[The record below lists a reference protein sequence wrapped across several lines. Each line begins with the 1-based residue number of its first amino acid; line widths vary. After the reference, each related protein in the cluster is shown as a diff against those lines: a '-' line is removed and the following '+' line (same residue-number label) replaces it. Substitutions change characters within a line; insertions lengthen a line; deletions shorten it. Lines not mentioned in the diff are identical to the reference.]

1 MLSKLALSVAAI
13 TCLFNYLTLAA
24 IHERST
30 ATNWKHVA
38 TPADDTKIT
47 LKIGLREQNLDQ
59 LEALIYA
66 VSTPGSSEY
75 GRYMEGNQIEEL
87 LQPSELSNDAVTSW
101 LQQAGIEQI
110 SSDGRWVT
118 FQSDV
123 STVNYLLETQFN
135 YYEVNGVR
143 KLRTNAY
150 SVPDELV
157 RFVDLIV
164 PTTYFGLTNSMAPV
178 KTPVKPRQ
186 AASDLAAIANST
198 CSDLVTP
205 DCLHKMYNIPAN
217 YKPSLDSQ
225 SKLAFGNFLNQSAR
239 VDDLYKFEDAFGL
252 PRQGFSVEFING
264 GTQSQSIDYEN
275 RDEANLDIQ
284 MLTGIAHGLSIT
296 SYSTG
301 GAAPIV
307 TDNMYDG
314 SDLTS
319 EAWLEYFMYILSLP
333 NSAIP
338 QVIAHS
344 YGDEEESVPE
354 AYARRVCNQIGQLG
368 LRGVSV
374 LASSGDSGLGGSCEA
389 NTGSK
394 APRFTPIFP
403 ASCPYVT
410 AVGGTQAMY
419 PEIGWNA
426 SGGGFSDYFDQPP
439 YQAAFVDEYLDTKVL
454 PDTLDYLSQY
464 FNPRGRAYPD
474 IAAHSADP
482 YIATFSNDYLYPNGG
497 TSASAP
503 IVAGIIGL
511 LNDVRLSRAKPTLGF
526 LNPWLYAKGFESLG
540 DVVDGGAGGCD
551 GVDLHSGTPVEGAPV
566 IPYAMWNA
574 TVGWDPVTGLG
585 KPDFGRMREA
595 VIALC

>member
-1 MLSKLALSVAAI
+1 MLSTLTLSAAAI
-13 TCLFNYLTLAA
+13 ACLFSYPTLAA

-30 ATNWKHVA
+30 ATNWKQVA
-38 TPADDTKIT
+38 TPSDDTSLT

-123 STVNYLLETQFN
+123 GTVNRLLETRFN
-135 YYEVNGVR
+135 YYEVNGVQ

-164 PTTYFGLTNSMAPV
+164 PTTYFGVSNSMAPV
-178 KTPVKPRQ
+178 RALKPRQ
-186 AASDLAAIANST
+186 DAYDLATLANST

-217 YKPSLDSQ
+217 YTPSPDSQ
-225 SKLAFGNFLNQSAR
+225 SKLAFANFLNQSAR
-239 VDDLYKFEDAFGL
+239 ADDLYKFEDAFGI
-252 PRQGFSVEFING
+252 PRQGFAVEFING
-264 GTQSQSIDYEN
+264 GTQSQTIDYEN
-275 RDEANLDIQ
+275 RDEANLDLQ
-284 MLTGIAHGLSIT
+284 MLMGIAHGLPIT

-319 EAWLEYFMYILSLP
+319 EAWLEYFSYILSLP

-338 QVIAHS
+338 QVISHS
-344 YGDEEESVPE
+344 YGDEEQSVPE

-374 LASSGDSGLGGSCEA
+374 LASSGDSGLGGSCES

-403 ASCPYVT
+403 ASCPYTT

-426 SGGGFSDYFDQPP
+426 SGGGFSDYFAQPP
-439 YQAAFVDEYLDTKVL
+439 YQAAFVNDYIDTKIQL
-454 PDTLDYLSQY
+454 DTLDYLSQF

-474 IAAHSADP
+474 LAAHSAYP

-503 IVAGIIGL
+503 IVAAIIGL
-511 LNDVRLSRAKPTLGF
+511 LNDLRLSRGEPTLGF
-526 LNPWLYAKGFESLG
+526 LNPWLYAKGFEGLG
-540 DVVDGGAGGCD
+540 DVVEGSVGGCD
-551 GVDLHSGTPVEGAPV
+551 GTDLHSGTSVEGAPV
-566 IPYAMWNA
+566 IPYGRWNA

-585 KPDFGRMREA
+585 RPDFGRMRE
-595 VIALC
+595 VLGAL